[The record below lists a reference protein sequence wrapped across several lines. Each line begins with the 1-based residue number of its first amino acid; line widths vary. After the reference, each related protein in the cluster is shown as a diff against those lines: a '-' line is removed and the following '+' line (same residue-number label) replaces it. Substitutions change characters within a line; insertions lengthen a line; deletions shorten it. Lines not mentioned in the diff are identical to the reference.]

1 MIPLQQNIEQMQEKI
16 AHAPDSGYA
25 IGILIGSLLP
35 FAVLAILGYLLFSY
49 YKNKKQ

>member
-1 MIPLQQNIEQMQEKI
+1 MIPLQQNIEQIQEKI

-35 FAVLAILGYLLFSY
+35 FGVLAILGYLLFSY

>member
-1 MIPLQQNIEQMQEKI
+1 MIPLQQNIEQIQEKI

-35 FAVLAILGYLLFSY
+35 LAVLAILGYLLFSY

>member
-1 MIPLQQNIEQMQEKI
+1 MIPLQQNIEQIQEKI

-25 IGILIGSLLP
+25 FGILIGSLLP

-49 YKNKKQ
+49 YKNKNQ